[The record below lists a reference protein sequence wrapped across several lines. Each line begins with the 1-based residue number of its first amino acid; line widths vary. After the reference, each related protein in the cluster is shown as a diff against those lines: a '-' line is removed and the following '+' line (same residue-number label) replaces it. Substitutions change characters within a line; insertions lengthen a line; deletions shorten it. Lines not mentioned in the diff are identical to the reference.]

1 MFVRIETRDGLV
13 GWGEAACLGGPTW
26 SEESAESIVATLER
40 YVAPWLVGR
49 DATQIEA
56 LRLEMAR
63 RVQGNPFARAAVEM
77 ALWDLNGRALGVPV
91 HRLLGGRVRDRVPLS
106 WSLAVDEPRRRGA
119 RRRATKVARGH
130 RIFKI
135 KTAAHP
141 VAEDVA
147 RVRAIREAV
156 GPDVRLRVDAN
167 QGWDRPTALR
177 AIRAIEPYDLDFV
190 EQPVPRWDLDGLAEI
205 ARSVTVP
212 IMADES
218 CCSPQD
224 ALAIA
229 RRGGVS
235 ILALKLTKSAGLL
248 GTMAIARIAEAAGLG
263 CYVGCMIETSLG
275 TAAYLQVALAASPV
289 TWGCELFGPLLL
301 RGDVVRRAGP
311 LRRRLHSRPGRS
323 RARRRGRRD
332 RAQGVDAAL
341 TARYS
346 PSRGG
351 ARIGARRV
359 RARRSGGWRR
369 PRSRPGPPG
378 SRGPR
383 RSRAAR
389 RGPSAPRPTRAATRR
404 AAR

>member
-1 MFVRIETRDGLV
+1 VIIGDVRLILADIPVRRPHTMSFTTLQAVNFVFVRIETRDGLV

-26 SEESAESIVATLER
+26 SEESAESIAATLER
-40 YVAPWLVGR
+40 YVIPWLRGR
-49 DATQIEA
+49 DARELES

-63 RVQGNPFARAAVEM
+63 RVAGNPFARAAVEM

-106 WSLAVDEPRRRGA
+106 WSLAVADGDAEVAEA
-119 RRRATKVARGH
+119 REKVARGH

-135 KTAAHP
+135 KTGAHP

-147 RVRAIREAV
+147 RVKAIRAAV
-156 GPDVRLRVDAN
+156 GPAVRLRVDAN

-177 AIRAIEPYDLDFV
+177 AIRAMEPYDLDFV

-205 ARSVTVP
+205 ARAVSVP

-218 CCSPQD
+218 CGSPQD

-235 ILALKLTKSAGLL
+235 ILALKLTKSAGLAS
-248 GTMAIARIAEAAGLG
+248 TMAIARIAEAAGLG

-275 TAAYLQVALAASPV
+275 TAAYLQAALAAAPV

-301 RGDVVRRAGP
+301 QGDVVRNPVRYADGCILAVDGP
-311 LRRRLHSRPGRS
+311 GFGVEVDESQLKDWTRPHEKWS
-323 RARRRGRRD
+323 
-332 RAQGVDAAL
+332 L
-341 TARYS
+341 
-346 PSRGG
+346 P
-351 ARIGARRV
+351 
-359 RARRSGGWRR
+359 
-369 PRSRPGPPG
+369 
-378 SRGPR
+378 
-383 RSRAAR
+383 
-389 RGPSAPRPTRAATRR
+389 
-404 AAR
+404 

>member
-1 MFVRIETRDGLV
+1 MIIGDVRLVLADIPVARPHTMSFTTLEAVNFVFVRVETRDGLV

-26 SEESAESIVATLER
+26 SEESAESIAATLDR
-40 YVAPWLVGR
+40 YVIPWLRGR
-49 DATQIEA
+49 DATQLES
-56 LRLEMAR
+56 LRLEMSK

-106 WSLAVDEPRRRGA
+106 WSLAVASGDAEIAEA
-119 RRRATKVARGH
+119 RDKIARGH

-135 KTAAHP
+135 KTAARP
-141 VAEDVA
+141 VADDIA

-177 AIRAIEPYDLDFV
+177 AIRAMEPFDLDFV

-205 ARSVTVP
+205 ARGVSVP

-218 CCSPQD
+218 CASPQD
-224 ALAIA
+224 ALAIT

-235 ILALKLTKSAGLL
+235 ILALKLTKAAGLAN
-248 GTMAIARIAEAAGLG
+248 TMAVARIAEAAGLG

-275 TAAYLQVALAASPV
+275 TAAYLHAAVAASPV

-301 RGDVVRRAGP
+301 RGDVVREPVRYADGCILALDGP
-311 LRRRLHSRPGRS
+311 GLGVEVDEARLKE
-323 RARRRGRRD
+323 
-332 RAQGVDAAL
+332 
-341 TARYS
+341 
-346 PSRGG
+346 
-351 ARIGARRV
+351 
-359 RARRSGGWRR
+359 W
-369 PRSRPGPPG
+369 
-378 SRGPR
+378 
-383 RSRAAR
+383 
-389 RGPSAPRPTRAATRR
+389 TRR
-404 AAR
+404 